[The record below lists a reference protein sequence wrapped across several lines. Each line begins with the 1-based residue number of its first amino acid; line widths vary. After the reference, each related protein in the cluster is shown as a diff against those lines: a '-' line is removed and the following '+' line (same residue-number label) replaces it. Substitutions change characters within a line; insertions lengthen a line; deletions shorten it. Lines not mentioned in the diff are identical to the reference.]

1 MKKII
6 LALILL
12 PVLAGCSQ
20 DKSAKEAENTRNRLE
35 INRHKTETFELFPT
49 QNMWTF
55 IKLDTRNGRMWQVQF
70 DVQGDNRM
78 ETILNDKPLV
88 TSDKETY
95 GRFTLYA
102 TQNIFNFILLD
113 KMDGGTWQ
121 VQWSIDENKRGI
133 VPISGMANP

>member
-1 MKKII
+1 
-6 LALILL
+6 
-12 PVLAGCSQ
+12 
-20 DKSAKEAENTRNRLE
+20 
-35 INRHKTETFELFPT
+35 
-49 QNMWTF
+49 MWTF

-88 TSDKETY
+88 TSDKEAY